1 MRKLSG
7 RVAVVTGAAGG
18 IGRATAL
25 ALARRGMDLALADVR
40 RVELEEA
47 AEAVRGLGRRVSVH
61 DVDVSVR
68 ERVFALAD
76 EVVDA
81 HGIVHLVVNNAGV
94 AVAGTFEEQPIEDF
108 EWLMSINFWG
118 VVYGCQAF
126 LPHLRRASE
135 GHVVNLSSLFGLIGV
150 PGNASYC
157 ASKFAVRGLSKV
169 LRAEL
174 ASSRI
179 GVTSVHPGG
188 IATNIVRDAR
198 FVGET
203 KALHER
209 AERAFRRFLPPERV
223 AEAIVRGVR
232 RNSPR
237 VLVGRETYVM
247 DALERLAPA
256 AAERL
261 LARAWRRLR
270 AG

>member
-7 RVAVVTGAAGG
+7 RVAAVTGAAGG
-18 IGRATAL
+18 IGRATAV

-40 RVELEEA
+40 RAELDET
-47 AEAVRGLGRRVSVH
+47 AEAVRALGRRASVH
-61 DVDVSVR
+61 EVDVAVR
-68 ERVFALAD
+68 ERVTAFAD

-81 HGIVHLVVNNAGV
+81 HGIVHLLVNNAGV
-94 AVAGTFEEQPIEDF
+94 AVAGTFEDQSIEDF
-108 EWLMSINFWG
+108 EWLMNINFWG
-118 VVYGCQAF
+118 VVHGCKAF

-135 GHVVNLSSLFGLIGV
+135 GHIVNLSSLFGLIGV
-150 PGNASYC
+150 PGNASYG

-188 IATNIVRDAR
+188 VATNIVRDAR

-209 AERAFRRFLPPERV
+209 TERAFRKFLPPERV

-237 VLVGRETYVM
+237 VLVGRETFVL
-247 DALERLAPA
+247 DALERLAPSV
-256 AAERL
+256 AERL
-261 LARAWRRLR
+261 LSRAWSRIRVR
-270 AG
+270 